1 MGYATQKCASVPVDI
16 ATISLNCPYGL
27 LGEILD
33 VGYNDISAT
42 GKSDLCG
49 NTVLS
54 WPCYPTNPLV
64 HE

>member
-42 GKSDLCG
+42 G
-49 NTVLS
+49 
-54 WPCYPTNPLV
+54 
-64 HE
+64 